1 MTGTAAAG
9 SPDGTAAS
17 RADSTAGRRSGG
29 SRTRTTALAV
39 ICAAQTMFLLDT
51 MIVTVA
57 LPHIQTGL
65 GFSGPELS
73 WVITA
78 YALVFGGLLLLGSR
92 CGDVF
97 GRRRVFVFG
106 LVLFT
111 VASLTAGLAQAPWQL
126 IASRAAQAA
135 GAAAASPATLSLLAT
150 TFPEGPAR
158 NRAISIYTALGTA
171 GGGIGLLAGGLI
183 ASLTSWRWIMLVNV
197 PFGILVAAA
206 APRVLSEARRQPGR
220 FDVPG
225 ALTGTAGMTML
236 VFGLT
241 RAATDPAG
249 TVHWTDPV
257 VLASVAAA
265 VLLLGLF
272 VLVEWRSGRPLLPL
286 RLFAGR
292 ARAGN
297 YLAIV
302 SYSMAMTG
310 IAFFLTLFLQRI
322 WHYSPL
328 RTALVFLPMTA
339 LLVACSR
346 ASGPLL
352 RRVGTRTVALAGL
365 AVAAVGVGWLSLMG
379 VSGGYL
385 SDLLVPSSLTYAGL
399 GVAAPPMTVEALA
412 SIGERDAG
420 IASGVFNCARQLG
433 GAVGL
438 ALLGSI
444 TWTTVA
450 AHRRL
455 PASHAL
461 AIGIDRGFLVAAGL
475 VVLALAATVAG
486 MPGRRP
492 PGS

>member
-1 MTGTAAAG
+1 MTRTAGVG
-9 SPDGTAAS
+9 SPDEDAAGRTDGS
-17 RADSTAGRRSGG
+17 RARTA
-29 SRTRTTALAV
+29 ALAV

-65 GFSGPELS
+65 HFSGPDLE

-78 YALVFGGLLLLGSR
+78 YALAFGGLLLLGSR

-97 GRRRVFVFG
+97 GRRRMFVYG

-150 TFPEGPAR
+150 TFPDGPAR
-158 NRAISIYTALGTA
+158 ARAISIYTALGTA

-197 PFGILVAAA
+197 PFGILVVAL
-206 APRVLSEARRQPGR
+206 APRVLPESGRRPGR
-220 FDVPG
+220 FDLPG
-225 ALTGTAGMTML
+225 ALTGTLGMTLL
-236 VFGLT
+236 VYGLT
-241 RAATDPAG
+241 RAAADPSG
-249 TVHWTDPV
+249 TVHWADPA
-257 VLASVAAA
+257 VLGSVAGAA
-265 VLLLGLF
+265 LLLGVF
-272 VLVEWRSGRPLLPL
+272 VLVEWRSRRPLLPL

-292 ARAGN
+292 ARVGN

-310 IAFFLTLFLQRI
+310 IAFFLTLVLQRI
-322 WHYSPL
+322 WHYSPM

-339 LLVACSR
+339 LLVVCSR

-352 RRVGTRTVALAGL
+352 RRLGTRTVVLGGL
-365 AVAAVGVGWLSLMG
+365 AVAAVGVGWLSMMDG
-379 VSGGYL
+379 SGGYL
-385 SDLLVPSSLTYAGL
+385 TDLLVPSSLTYAGL
-399 GVAAPPMTVEALA
+399 GVAAPPMTVEAMA

-450 AHRRL
+450 AYRRL
-455 PASHAL
+455 PDAQAL
-461 AIGIDRGFLVAAGL
+461 TVGIDRGFLAAAAL

-486 MPGRRP
+486 TLRRRTP
-492 PGS
+492 RP